1 MKPATLKSLASSGG
15 VIFKRHAHNGVDIA
29 MVSLR
34 GGNIWCLPKGAI
46 DKGEVPEKT
55 AIREVAEETGL
66 NGRIID
72 KLGDITYWFFIKE
85 KNAKCKKT
93 VHFYLMEYES
103 GDTSGHDWEVES
115 ASWIPIDEA
124 VLKASYKN
132 EREIIKLA
140 KKKLSN
146 GGYQGIMDGHS
157 SALRRKTV

>member
-1 MKPATLKSLASSGG
+1 MKPATLKSLVSSGG
-15 VIFKRHAHNGVDIA
+15 VIFKRCDNNGIEIA
-29 MVSLR
+29 MVSIR

-72 KLGDITYWFFIKE
+72 KLGDITYWFYIKE
-85 KNAKCKKT
+85 ENTKCKKT

-103 GDTSGHDWEVES
+103 GDTSGHDWEVDS

-124 VLKASYKN
+124 LKKASYKN
-132 EREIIKLA
+132 EKEIIKLA

-146 GGYQGIMDGHS
+146 GHS
-157 SALRRKTV
+157 